1 MTDEQ
6 IVDLYFHRE
15 EAAILYTTEKY
26 GARLRQIAQ
35 RITQDPSTAEE
46 CENDTYWEVWRRV
59 PPAEPRDYFPAF
71 LSRIVRNIAIN
82 RCMERECL
90 KRKAYITELSAELEQ
105 CLPAKDDTEAALE
118 GAELNRL
125 ISRFLRRQ
133 TKEKR
138 VIFLHRYYYLDSVA
152 SIAKRFGFSES
163 KIKTMLFRMRN
174 DLRTY
179 LMKEGYT
186 L

>member
-1 MTDEQ
+1 MKDEQ
-6 IVDLYFHRE
+6 IVELYLSRE
-15 EAAILYTTEKY
+15 ETAIRYTGEKY
-26 GARLRQIAQ
+26 GERLRRIAL
-35 RITQDPSTAEE
+35 RICGDLPTAEE
-46 CENDTYWEVWRRV
+46 CENDTYLEAWQRI

-71 LSRIVRNIAIN
+71 LSRIVRNISIN
-82 RCMERECL
+82 RCVERDRL
-90 KRKAYITELSAELEQ
+90 KRRAYITELSAEMEQ
-105 CLPAKDDTEAALE
+105 CLPARDDVESLHDS
-118 GAELNRL
+118 AECMRL

-138 VIFLHRYYYLDSVA
+138 IVFLHRYYYLDSVA
-152 SIAKRFGFSES
+152 AIAKRFGCSES